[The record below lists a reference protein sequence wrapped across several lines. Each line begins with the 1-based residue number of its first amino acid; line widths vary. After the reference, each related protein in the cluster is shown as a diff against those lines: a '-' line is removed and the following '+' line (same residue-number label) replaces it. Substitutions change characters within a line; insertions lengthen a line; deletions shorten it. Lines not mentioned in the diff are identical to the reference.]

1 MTFQTPPP
9 EIVLVSH
16 YNLARVK
23 ELLADDPSL
32 LNLLYEPWQETPL
45 GAASHVGNRAIA
57 EYLLEQ
63 GAPLTLP
70 TAAMLGRVED
80 VRAFLDANPAN
91 AHTTGAHGISLLYHA
106 AMSGNLEIVE
116 MLKAHG
122 ASLESAGHALQGATN
137 YNHLEMVQ
145 WLLALGADPN
155 IPDYQ
160 NKTPLAIAKAL
171 GYTALAAVL
180 EAAGGKE

>member
-1 MTFQTPPP
+1 MSTPP

-23 ELLADDPSL
+23 ELLAEDPSL
-32 LNLLYEPWQETPL
+32 LNIMYEPWQETPL

-63 GAPLTLP
+63 GASLTIP
-70 TAAMLGRVED
+70 TAAMLGRVDD
-80 VRAFLDANPAN
+80 VQAFIETDPAN
-91 AHTTGAHGISLLYHA
+91 VHATGAHGISLLYHA
-106 AMSGNLEIVE
+106 AMSGSLKIVELLKSHGANLET
-116 MLKAHG
+116 
-122 ASLESAGHALQGATN
+122 AGHALQGATN
-137 YNHLEMVQ
+137 YGRLEMVK
-145 WLLALGADPN
+145 WLLDHGADPN

-160 NKTPLAIAKAL
+160 NKTPLALAKAN
-171 GYTALAAVL
+171 GYDEIAAVL

>member
-1 MTFQTPPP
+1 MTTQTPPP

-16 YNLARVK
+16 FNLARVK
-23 ELLADDPSL
+23 ELLAEDPSL
-32 LNLLYEPWQETPL
+32 LNVMHEPWLETPL

-70 TAAMLGRVED
+70 TAAMLGRVDD
-80 VRAFLDANPAN
+80 VKAFLKADPNN
-91 AHTTGAHGISLLYHA
+91 AHVTGAHRISLLFHA
-106 AMSGNLEIVE
+106 AMSGSVEIVE
-116 MLKAHG
+116 LLKVHG
-122 ASLESAGHALQGATN
+122 ASLETAGQALQGATN
-137 YNHLEMVQ
+137 YGHLDMVK
-145 WLLALGADPN
+145 WLLAHGADPN

-160 NKTPLAIAKAL
+160 NKTPLALAKAN
-171 GYTALAAVL
+171 GQTEIAAVL

>member
-1 MTFQTPPP
+1 MTTPPTPP
-9 EIVLVSH
+9 EIVLVAH

-23 ELLADDPSL
+23 EILAEDPSL
-32 LNLLYEPWQETPL
+32 LNILYKPWQETPL

-80 VRAFLDANPAN
+80 ARAFLAADPAN

-106 AMSGNLEIVE
+106 AMSGNLEIAE
-116 MLKAHG
+116 LLKAHR
-122 ASLESAGHALQGATN
+122 ASLDSAGHALQGATT
-137 YNHLEMVQ
+137 YNHLEMVK
-145 WLLALGADPN
+145 WLLAHDADPN

-160 NKTPLAIAKAL
+160 NKTPLAIAKANGL
-171 GYTALAAVL
+171 TEIAEVL
-180 EAAGGKE
+180 ISAGGLE

>member
-1 MTFQTPPP
+1 MTNQPQPP

-16 YNLARVK
+16 YNLARVQ
-23 ELLADDPSL
+23 ELLAEDPSL
-32 LNLLYEPWQETPL
+32 LNVMYAPWQETPL

-57 EYLLEQ
+57 EYLLAQ
-63 GAPLTLP
+63 GAPLTVP

-80 VRAFLDANPAN
+80 VQAFLQADPAN
-91 AHTTGAHGISLLYHA
+91 AHVTGAHGISLLYHA
-106 AMSGNLEIVE
+106 AMSGSIAIVE

-122 ASLESAGHALQGATN
+122 ASLETAGHALQGATK
-137 YNHLEMVQ
+137 YGHLAMVK
-145 WLLALGADPN
+145 WLLTQGADPN

-160 NKTPLAIAKAL
+160 NKTPRAIAKTH
-171 GYTALAAVL
+171 GYTEIAEVL

>member
-1 MTFQTPPP
+1 MTNHPSPP

-16 YNLARVK
+16 YNLVRVK
-23 ELLADDPSL
+23 EILAEDPSL
-32 LNLLYEPWQETPL
+32 LNILYEPWQETPL

-57 EYLLEQ
+57 EFLLEQ

-80 VRAFLDANPAN
+80 VRAFLATDPAN

-116 MLKAHG
+116 MLKAYG
-122 ASLESAGHALQGATN
+122 ASLDSAGHALQGATN
-137 YNHLEMVQ
+137 YNHLEMVK
-145 WLLALGADPN
+145 WLLAHGADPN
-155 IPDYQ
+155 LPDYQ
-160 NKTPLAIAKAL
+160 NKTPLTVAKAN
-171 GYTALAAVL
+171 GFSEIASVL
-180 EAAGGKE
+180 VAAGGQD